1 MKINKKI
8 LYAIIL
14 LIVIYIFETIRQNYR
29 IYKIEKEIEAS
40 FDTVTKNSFMQ
51 EKDDKNYQ
59 LVTWTLKEIKKKKE
73 FNYLFNFK
81 VFPKII
87 PILYN
92 EYVIDIDDYYTYLF
106 KEENTSI
113 SGYIENIDLTFFNYK
128 EIAKI
133 KREKTLNTNEF
144 LEMLSPAYLKEK
156 PIIRKIVDNFG
167 VQNYDKIIIMT
178 MFDNKLNYIG
188 SFYKINN
195 KFYISDE
202 DLKIINIKNTNS
214 NIKNKYYD
222 LVFKRDKN
230 KGILKFNYFAEMDS
244 KKYNRIDKVEVIYQ
258 NNFDTK
264 IKESYHYINEKF
276 IGKYYYNEFG
286 SRIDYEI

>member
-29 IYKIEKEIEAS
+29 IYKIEKEIEVS
-40 FDTVTKNSFMQ
+40 FDTATKNSFMQ
-51 EKDDKNYQ
+51 EKDDENYQ
-59 LVTWTLKEIKKKKE
+59 LITWTLKEIKKKKE

-113 SGYIENIDLTFFNYK
+113 SGYIENIDLTFFNY
-128 EIAKI
+128 EEMAKI

-144 LEMLSPAYLKEK
+144 LEMLCPAYLKEK

-178 MFDNKLNYIG
+178 MFDNKLNYVG

-202 DLKIINIKNTNS
+202 DLKIINIKNTDS

-222 LVFKRDKN
+222 LVFKRDKD
-230 KGILKFNYFAEMDS
+230 KGVLKFNYFAEIDS
-244 KKYNRIDKVEVIYQ
+244 KKYNRIDKIEVIYQ

-276 IGKYYYNEFG
+276 IGKHYYNEFG

>member
-29 IYKIEKEIEAS
+29 IYKIEKEIEVS
-40 FDTVTKNSFMQ
+40 FDTATKNSFMQ
-51 EKDDKNYQ
+51 EKDDENYQ
-59 LVTWTLKEIKKKKE
+59 LITWTLKEIKKKKE

-113 SGYIENIDLTFFNYK
+113 SGYIENIDLTFFNY
-128 EIAKI
+128 EEMAKI

-178 MFDNKLNYIG
+178 MFDNKLNYVG

-202 DLKIINIKNTNS
+202 DLKIINIKNTDS

-222 LVFKRDKN
+222 LVFKRDKD
-230 KGILKFNYFAEMDS
+230 KGVLKFNYFAEIDS

-276 IGKYYYNEFG
+276 IGKHYYNEFG

>member
-113 SGYIENIDLTFFNYK
+113 SGYIENIDLTFFNYE

-202 DLKIINIKNTNS
+202 DLKIINIKNTDS

-264 IKESYHYINEKF
+264 IKESYYYINEKF
-276 IGKYYYNEFG
+276 IEKYHYNEFG

>member
-29 IYKIEKEIEAS
+29 IYKIEKEIEVS
-40 FDTVTKNSFMQ
+40 FDTATKNSFMQ
-51 EKDDKNYQ
+51 EKDDENYQ
-59 LVTWTLKEIKKKKE
+59 LITWTLKEIKKKKE

-113 SGYIENIDLTFFNYK
+113 SGYIENIDLTFFNY
-128 EIAKI
+128 EEMAKI

-156 PIIRKIVDNFG
+156 SIIRKMVDNFG

-178 MFDNKLNYIG
+178 MFDNKLNYVG

-202 DLKIINIKNTNS
+202 DLKIINIKNTDS

-222 LVFKRDKN
+222 LVFKRDKD
-230 KGILKFNYFAEMDS
+230 KGVLKFNYFTEIDS

-276 IGKYYYNEFG
+276 IGKHYYNEFG

>member
-29 IYKIEKEIEAS
+29 IYKIEKEIEVS
-40 FDTVTKNSFMQ
+40 FDTATKNSFMQ
-51 EKDDKNYQ
+51 EKDDENYQ
-59 LVTWTLKEIKKKKE
+59 LITWTLKEIKKKKE

-113 SGYIENIDLTFFNYK
+113 SGYIENIDLTFFNY
-128 EIAKI
+128 EEMAKI

-156 PIIRKIVDNFG
+156 SIIRKMVDNFG

-178 MFDNKLNYIG
+178 MFDNKLNYVG

-202 DLKIINIKNTNS
+202 DLKIINIKNTDS

-222 LVFKRDKN
+222 LVFKRDKD
-230 KGILKFNYFAEMDS
+230 KGVLKFNYFTEIDS

-258 NNFDTK
+258 NNFNTK

-276 IGKYYYNEFG
+276 IGKHYYNEFG

>member
-29 IYKIEKEIEAS
+29 IYKIEKEIEVS
-40 FDTVTKNSFMQ
+40 FDTATKNRFMQ
-51 EKDDKNYQ
+51 EKDDENYQ
-59 LVTWTLKEIKKKKE
+59 LITWTLKEIKKKKE

-81 VFPKII
+81 ALPKII

-113 SGYIENIDLTFFNYK
+113 SGYIKNIDLTFFNY
-128 EIAKI
+128 EEMAKI

-178 MFDNKLNYIG
+178 MFDNKLNYVG

-202 DLKIINIKNTNS
+202 DLKIINIKNTDS

-222 LVFKRDKN
+222 LVFKRDKD
-230 KGILKFNYFAEMDS
+230 KGVLKFNYFAEIDS

-276 IGKYYYNEFG
+276 IGKHYYNEFG

>member
-87 PILYN
+87 LILYN

-230 KGILKFNYFAEMDS
+230 KGILKFNYFAETDS

-264 IKESYHYINEKF
+264 IKESYYYINEKF
-276 IGKYYYNEFG
+276 IEKYHYNEFG

>member
-1 MKINKKI
+1 MKISKKI

-40 FDTVTKNSFMQ
+40 FDTATKNSFMQ
-51 EKDDKNYQ
+51 EKDDENYQ
-59 LVTWTLKEIKKKKE
+59 LITWTLKEIKKKKE
-73 FNYLFNFK
+73 FNYLFDFK

-113 SGYIENIDLTFFNYK
+113 SGYIENIDLTFFNY
-128 EIAKI
+128 EEMAKI

-178 MFDNKLNYIG
+178 MFDNKLNYVG

-202 DLKIINIKNTNS
+202 DLKIINIKNTDS

-222 LVFKRDKN
+222 LVFKRDKD
-230 KGILKFNYFAEMDS
+230 KGVLKFNYFAEIDS

-264 IKESYHYINEKF
+264 IKESYHYTNEKF
-276 IGKYYYNEFG
+276 IGKHYYNEFG

>member
-1 MKINKKI
+1 M
-8 LYAIIL
+8 
-14 LIVIYIFETIRQNYR
+14 
-29 IYKIEKEIEAS
+29 
-40 FDTVTKNSFMQ
+40 
-51 EKDDKNYQ
+51 
-59 LVTWTLKEIKKKKE
+59 
-73 FNYLFNFK
+73 
-81 VFPKII
+81 
-87 PILYN
+87 
-92 EYVIDIDDYYTYLF
+92 
-106 KEENTSI
+106 
-113 SGYIENIDLTFFNYK
+113 
-128 EIAKI
+128 AKI

-156 PIIRKIVDNFG
+156 SIIRKIVDNFG

-178 MFDNKLNYIG
+178 MFDNKLNYVG

-202 DLKIINIKNTNS
+202 DLKIINIKNTDS

-222 LVFKRDKN
+222 LVFKRDKD
-230 KGILKFNYFAEMDS
+230 KGVLKFNYFTEIDS

-276 IGKYYYNEFG
+276 IGKHYYNEFG

>member
-1 MKINKKI
+1 MKISKKI

-40 FDTVTKNSFMQ
+40 FDTATKNSFMQ
-51 EKDDKNYQ
+51 EKDDENYQ
-59 LVTWTLKEIKKKKE
+59 LITWTLKEIKKKKE

-113 SGYIENIDLTFFNYK
+113 SGYIENIDLTFFNY
-128 EIAKI
+128 EEMAKI

-178 MFDNKLNYIG
+178 MFDNKLNYVG

-202 DLKIINIKNTNS
+202 DLKIINIKNTDS

-222 LVFKRDKN
+222 LVFKRDKD
-230 KGILKFNYFAEMDS
+230 KGVLKFNYFAEIDS

-264 IKESYHYINEKF
+264 IKESYHYTNEKF
-276 IGKYYYNEFG
+276 IGKHYYNEFG

>member
-1 MKINKKI
+1 MTKIISSLLGLWKKLKRKKNLIIYSI
-8 LYAIIL
+8 LKFFL
-14 LIVIYIFETIRQNYR
+14 
-29 IYKIEKEIEAS
+29 
-40 FDTVTKNSFMQ
+40 
-51 EKDDKNYQ
+51 
-59 LVTWTLKEIKKKKE
+59 
-73 FNYLFNFK
+73 
-81 VFPKII
+81 KII

-113 SGYIENIDLTFFNYK
+113 SGYIENIDLTFFNY
-128 EIAKI
+128 EEMAKI

-156 PIIRKIVDNFG
+156 SIIRKIVDNFG

-178 MFDNKLNYIG
+178 MFDNKLNYVG

-202 DLKIINIKNTNS
+202 DLKIINIKNTDS

-222 LVFKRDKN
+222 LVFKRDKD
-230 KGILKFNYFAEMDS
+230 KGVLKFNYFTEIDS

-276 IGKYYYNEFG
+276 IGKHYYNEFG

>member
-29 IYKIEKEIEAS
+29 IYKIEKEIEVS
-40 FDTVTKNSFMQ
+40 FDTATKNRFMQ
-51 EKDDKNYQ
+51 EKDGENYQ
-59 LVTWTLKEIKKKKE
+59 LITWTLKEIKKKKE

-81 VFPKII
+81 ALPKII

-113 SGYIENIDLTFFNYK
+113 SGYIKNIDLTFFNY
-128 EIAKI
+128 EEMAKI

-178 MFDNKLNYIG
+178 MFDNKLNYVG

-202 DLKIINIKNTNS
+202 DLKIINIKNTDS

-222 LVFKRDKN
+222 LVFKRDKD
-230 KGILKFNYFAEMDS
+230 KGVLKFNYFAEIDS

-276 IGKYYYNEFG
+276 IGKHYYNEFG

>member
-29 IYKIEKEIEAS
+29 IYKIEKEIEVS
-40 FDTVTKNSFMQ
+40 FDTTTKNSFMQ
-51 EKDDKNYQ
+51 EKDDENYQ
-59 LVTWTLKEIKKKKE
+59 LITWTLKEIKKKKE

-113 SGYIENIDLTFFNYK
+113 SGYIENIDLTFFNY
-128 EIAKI
+128 EEMAKI

-178 MFDNKLNYIG
+178 MFDNKLNYVG

-202 DLKIINIKNTNS
+202 DLKIINIKNTDS

-222 LVFKRDKN
+222 LVFKRDKD
-230 KGILKFNYFAEMDS
+230 KGVLKFNYFAEIDS
-244 KKYNRIDKVEVIYQ
+244 KKYNRIDKIEVIYQ

-276 IGKYYYNEFG
+276 IGKHYYNEFG

>member
-14 LIVIYIFETIRQNYR
+14 LIVIYIFETIRQNCR
-29 IYKIEKEIEAS
+29 IYKIEKEIEVS
-40 FDTVTKNSFMQ
+40 FDTTTKNSFMQ
-51 EKDDKNYQ
+51 EKDDENYQ
-59 LVTWTLKEIKKKKE
+59 LITWTLKEIKKKKE

-113 SGYIENIDLTFFNYK
+113 SGYIENIDLTFFNY
-128 EIAKI
+128 EEMAKI

-178 MFDNKLNYIG
+178 MFDNKLNYVG

-202 DLKIINIKNTNS
+202 DLKIINIKNTDS

-222 LVFKRDKN
+222 LVFKRDKD
-230 KGILKFNYFAEMDS
+230 KGVLKFNYFAEIDS
-244 KKYNRIDKVEVIYQ
+244 KKYNRIDKIEVIYQ

-276 IGKYYYNEFG
+276 IGKHYYNEFG

>member
-29 IYKIEKEIEAS
+29 IYKIEKEIEVS
-40 FDTVTKNSFMQ
+40 FDTATKNSFMQ
-51 EKDDKNYQ
+51 EKDDENYQ
-59 LVTWTLKEIKKKKE
+59 LITWTLKEIKKKKE

-113 SGYIENIDLTFFNYK
+113 SGYIENIDLTFFNY
-128 EIAKI
+128 EEMAKI

-178 MFDNKLNYIG
+178 MFDNKLNYVG

-202 DLKIINIKNTNS
+202 DLKIINIKNTDS

-222 LVFKRDKN
+222 LVFKRDKD
-230 KGILKFNYFAEMDS
+230 KGVLKFNYFAEIDS

-276 IGKYYYNEFG
+276 IGKHCYNEFG

>member
-29 IYKIEKEIEAS
+29 IYKIEKEIEVS
-40 FDTVTKNSFMQ
+40 FDTATKNSFMQ
-51 EKDDKNYQ
+51 EKDDENYQ
-59 LVTWTLKEIKKKKE
+59 LITWTLKEIKKKKE

-113 SGYIENIDLTFFNYK
+113 SGYIENIDLTFFNY
-128 EIAKI
+128 EEMAKI

-156 PIIRKIVDNFG
+156 SIIRKIVDNFG

-178 MFDNKLNYIG
+178 MFDNKLNYVG

-202 DLKIINIKNTNS
+202 DLKIINIKNTDS

-222 LVFKRDKN
+222 LVFKRDKD
-230 KGILKFNYFAEMDS
+230 KGVLKFNYFTEIDS

-276 IGKYYYNEFG
+276 IGKHYYNEFG